1 VPKKH
6 VFKSKFRDDK
16 VVLVKI
22 GKVKEP
28 DGSTTVTTDPVY
40 ADFSHNTWASTNQ
53 ELAEKLRQR
62 IADGLDPN
70 NPLPALH
77 IIETTK
83 EIAKEAKPAE

>member
-6 VFKSKFRDDK
+6 VFKSKYRDDK
-16 VVLVKI
+16 ISLIKAKRVKN
-22 GKVKEP
+22 P
-28 DGSTTVTTDPVY
+28 DGSTTVLEDQVY